1 VPEEAACGYIRGVDT
16 TLTVGLRELKDRL
29 AEYIREARRGGKVLV
44 TDRGRPVVEIVRYGS
59 VQGPP
64 PTEDPHMLALAAAGR
79 VHLASPDAEAPARLQ
94 RKFAAL
100 RKRPKGTGQRLL
112 DEERGE

>member
-1 VPEEAACGYIRGVDT
+1 VPEEAACGYIRAVDT

-59 VQGPP
+59 VQAPP
-64 PTEDPHMLALAAAGR
+64 DGDPHLLALAAAGR
-79 VHLASPDAEAPARLQ
+79 LQLATPDREAPARLQ